1 MTTIETA
8 RVRSTGDEVR
18 VIRYDR
24 ARLTTGLEIMTA
36 LERAGHFVI
45 GTPAAFRWKSDK
57 DKTFTTAPSD
67 AVFLLSESGA
77 VTAVLPQAYFNAHYR
92 IQR

>member
-1 MTTIETA
+1 MSTIETA
-8 RVRSTGDEVR
+8 VVRTTGDTVR

-24 ARLTTGLEIMTA
+24 ARLTTGVEIITA

-45 GTPAAFRWKSDK
+45 GSPGAFRWKAK
-57 DKTFTTAPSD
+57 RAKGFTLAPNHS
-67 AVFLLSESGA
+67 VFLLSDDGA
-77 VTAVLPQAYFNAHYR
+77 VTDVLPPDYFNAHYR